1 MNFTQITSDLIMIRP
16 KHFNYNVE
24 TAKDNYFQKK
34 EINISTTTIQKK
46 VRDEFNSLVEI
57 IKKEKIKINIFED
70 KKNIKTT
77 DSVFPNNWISFHEDG
92 KIIIYPMFSENRRKE
107 KRKDII
113 DTLKNKGYKINEII
127 DLSKYENENKFLEGT
142 GSMILDRQNRICYAA
157 ISSRTSKDVLNYF
170 CKKNNYKPISFK
182 AYQTYKKNR
191 KLIYHTNVMMCI
203 GEQYAIVCLA
213 SIDNE
218 NEKKSLKKSLIKTN
232 KIIIEITEE
241 QCQNFVGNMLQVKN
255 IKNEKFLIMSSRAFK
270 SLTNNQRKI
279 LETYN
284 KLLHSELQLIEKL
297 GGGGAR
303 CMIAENF
310 LQKK

>member
-24 TAKDNYFQKK
+24 TAKDNYVQKK

-142 GSMILDRQNRICYAA
+142 GSMILDRENRICYAA
-157 ISSRTSKDVLNYF
+157 ISSRTSIDLLKYF
-170 CKKNNYKPISFK
+170 CKKINYKLISFK
-182 AYQTYKKNR
+182 AYQTFKKNR
-191 KLIYHTNVMMCI
+191 ELIYHTNVMMCI
-203 GEQYAIVCLA
+203 AKQYAIVCLD
-213 SIDNE
+213 SIDNKD
-218 NEKKSLKKSLIKTN
+218 EKISLKNSIIKTN
-232 KIIIEITEE
+232 KKIIEITEN

-255 IKNEKFLIMSSRAFK
+255 IKNEKYLIMSSRAYK
-270 SLTNNQRKI
+270 SLTNDQIKK
-279 LETYN
+279 LKTYN
-284 KLLHSELQLIEKL
+284 KLLHSELDLIEKL

>member
-1 MNFTQITSDLIMIRP
+1 MNFMQITSNLIMIRP

-34 EINISTTTIQKK
+34 ETSISTLKIQKK
-46 VRDEFNSLVEI
+46 VRNEFNNLLKV
-57 IKKEKIKINIFED
+57 IKKEKIKIEVFDD
-70 KKNIKTT
+70 KNSVKTT
-77 DSVFPNNWISFHEDG
+77 DSVFPNNWISFHENG
-92 KIIIYPMFSENRRKE
+92 KIIIYPMYSENRRKE

-113 DTLKNKGYKINEII
+113 DILKNKGYKINEII

-142 GSMILDRQNRICYAA
+142 GSMILDRENRICYAA

-170 CKKNNYKPISFK
+170 CKKNNYKLIPFK

-191 KLIYHTNVMMCI
+191 ELIYHTNVMMCI
-203 GEQYAIVCLA
+203 GEQYAIVCLD

>member
-57 IKKEKIKINIFED
+57 IKKEKIKINIFDD

-142 GSMILDRQNRICYAA
+142 GSMILDRENRICYAA
-157 ISSRTSKDVLNYF
+157 ISSRTSIDLLKYF
-170 CKKNNYKPISFK
+170 CKKINYKLISFK
-182 AYQTYKKNR
+182 AYQTFKKNR
-191 KLIYHTNVMMCI
+191 ERIYHTNVMMCI
-203 GEQYAIVCLA
+203 AKQYAIVCLD
-213 SIDNE
+213 SIDNKD
-218 NEKKSLKKSLIKTN
+218 EKISLKNSIIKTN
-232 KIIIEITEE
+232 KKIIEITEN

-255 IKNEKFLIMSSRAFK
+255 IKNEKYLIMSSRAYK
-270 SLTNNQRKI
+270 SLTNDQIKK
-279 LETYN
+279 LKTYN
-284 KLLHSELQLIEKL
+284 KLLHSELDLIEKI